1 MRVRAAGTADSDAVY
16 GILTNVGA
24 RTIVVHGTTYDA
36 ATLPALVAEHDG
48 RIIGVLTYNLVDGEL
63 EVVSLHAVDQRRGAG
78 TALLDAAA
86 AVARQAGARRLWLI
100 TTNDNLDALRFY
112 QRRGMR
118 LVAVAPGA
126 VDAAREI
133 KRSIPRTG
141 DYGIPLHDELE
152 LELLIS

>member
-100 TTNDNLDALRFY
+100 TT
-112 QRRGMR
+112 
-118 LVAVAPGA
+118 
-126 VDAAREI
+126 
-133 KRSIPRTG
+133 
-141 DYGIPLHDELE
+141 
-152 LELLIS
+152 